1 METVSPWLFRKD
13 LTLTCLD
20 STRGVKWPA
29 LGVVVGRVVVRAWNP
44 VGGGGFNDDKCLMF
58 TPKIPIFGLFFTSFF
73 KWMAVKLNGNHCK
86 ESSPGGV
93 MA

>member
-1 METVSPWLFRKD
+1 MLTWFFPQAGYRFANKNGNMETVSPWLFRKD

-44 VGGGGFNDDKCLMF
+44 VGGGGFNDDKCLMY
-58 TPKIPIFGLFFTSFF
+58 TPQHSRRFLYLKQ
-73 KWMAVKLNGNHCK
+73 
-86 ESSPGGV
+86 
-93 MA
+93 